1 MTSPPAVSLS
11 IRRRGASNPVE
22 IVGGKIMVAIQKYIL
37 RSAALQY
44 TWWTHRSE
52 VHCQRPTNIDVRM
65 KTGADAAAR
74 QGLSESAFL
83 KRLVE
88 RALAGTD
95 SVSASVLPSA
105 WRSRN
110 SKFGVRWSA
119 LMDTCERGWIFEHN
133 LAVPGPAHC
142 GGPVRERFGSVWRIA
157 FPLRI
162 RTYAV

>member
-1 MTSPPAVSLS
+1 MCCMTSRSTHLS
-11 IRRRGASNPVE
+11 
-22 IVGGKIMVAIQKYIL
+22 
-37 RSAALQY
+37 
-44 TWWTHRSE
+44 TWGSSDLKHRF
-52 VHCQRPTNIDVRM
+52 
-65 KTGADAAAR
+65 ADAAAR

-110 SKFGVRWSA
+110 SEFGERWSA

-133 LAVPGPAHC
+133 LAAPGPAHC
-142 GGPVRERFGSVWRIA
+142 GGPVRE
-157 FPLRI
+157 
-162 RTYAV
+162 